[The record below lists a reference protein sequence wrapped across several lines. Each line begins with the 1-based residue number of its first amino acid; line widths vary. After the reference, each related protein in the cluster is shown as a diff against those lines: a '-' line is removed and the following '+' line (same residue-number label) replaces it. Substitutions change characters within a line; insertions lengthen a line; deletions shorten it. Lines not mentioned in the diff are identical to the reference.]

1 MEDLRNYI
9 NNIRRDFS
17 SKQLDESTV
26 GNDPYKLFG
35 QWFEEAVGSQILDP
49 YAMVIST
56 VSKENKPSTRV
67 VYLRDISE
75 NGLVFYTNYES
86 QKGNDLESNP
96 NVSILFFWVELD
108 RQIRI
113 EGKVSVLDPTKSD
126 LYFSGRP
133 RESQIGAWA
142 SDQSRI
148 IESRKFLED
157 RYKDFEA
164 KFENKNVDRP
174 KHWGGYLVEPTS
186 FEFWQG
192 RPSRLHDRVK
202 FLRSDSNWKIVR
214 LAP

>member
-1 MEDLRNYI
+1 
-9 NNIRRDFS
+9 
-17 SKQLDESTV
+17 
-26 GNDPYKLFG
+26 
-35 QWFEEAVGSQILDP
+35 
-49 YAMVIST
+49 MVIST

-75 NGLVFYTNYES
+75 RGLVFYTNYES

-96 NVSILFFWVELD
+96 NISILFFWVELD

-126 LYFSGRP
+126 LYFSNRP

-157 RYKDFEA
+157 RYKEFET

-202 FLRSDSNWKIVR
+202 FSHSGSDWKIVR

>member
-17 SKQLDESTV
+17 SKQLDESSV
-26 GNDPYKLFG
+26 GNNPYLLFEK
-35 QWFEEAVGSQILDP
+35 WFEEAVGSQILDP
-49 YAMVIST
+49 YAMIIST
-56 VSKENKPSTRV
+56 VSSENKPSSRV

-75 NGLVFYTNYES
+75 KGMVFYTNYES
-86 QKGNDLESNP
+86 QKGSDLEVNP
-96 NVSILFFWVELD
+96 SISILFFWGELE

-113 EGKVSVLDPTKSD
+113 EGKVSVLDPSKSD
-126 LYFSGRP
+126 QYFNSRP
-133 RESQIGAWA
+133 RESQIGAWT

-148 IESRKFLED
+148 IDSRKFLED
-157 RYKDFEA
+157 RYKEFTE

-174 KHWGGYLVEPTS
+174 KHWGGYLVELTS

-202 FLRSDSNWKIVR
+202 FLHSGSDWKIVR

>member
-26 GNDPYKLFG
+26 GKDPYKLFG

-56 VSKENKPSTRV
+56 VSKENKPSSRV

-86 QKGNDLESNP
+86 HKGNDLESNP
-96 NVSILFFWVELD
+96 NISILFFWVELE

-113 EGKVSVLDPTKSD
+113 DGKVSVLDPAKSD

-133 RESQIGAWA
+133 RESQIGAWT

-157 RYKDFEA
+157 RYKEFEA
-164 KFENKNVDRP
+164 KFENKKVDRP
-174 KHWGGYLVEPTS
+174 KHWGGYLIEPTS

-202 FLRSDSNWKIVR
+202 FLHSGSDWKIVR

>member
-1 MEDLRNYI
+1 M
-9 NNIRRDFS
+9 
-17 SKQLDESTV
+17 
-26 GNDPYKLFG
+26 
-35 QWFEEAVGSQILDP
+35 
-49 YAMVIST
+49 MVAT
-56 VSKENKPSTRV
+56 VSKENKPSSRV
-67 VYLRDISE
+67 VYMRDISE
-75 NGLVFYTNYES
+75 EGLVFYTNYDS
-86 QKGNDLESNP
+86 QKGNDLDSNP
-96 NVSILFFWVELD
+96 HISLLFFWGELE

-113 EGKVSVLDPTKSD
+113 EGKVSVLDPAKSD

-133 RESQIGAWA
+133 RESQIGAWS

-148 IESRKFLED
+148 IDSRKILED
-157 RYKDFEA
+157 RYKEFTD

-202 FLRSDSNWKIVR
+202 FLNNHSDWKIVR